1 MFYYKEIKAHPELLH
16 AMTSLTQSEFE
27 ELLIHFEKAYDEY
40 RKRCFTD
47 RPDRKRD
54 YGGMSE
60 STLVNINDKLLFI
73 LYYMKVY
80 PLQEIIAYEFGMSQ
94 STANDWIHILSGV
107 IKDALSYAGHVPERD
122 PKALEHIISNNDYDE
137 YIIDATERRIQRP
150 KDNQEQKDHYSGKK
164 KPIQSKIS
172 SLVEL
177 INKRLII

>member
-1 MFYYKEIKAHPELLH
+1 MFCYEEIKAHPELLL
-16 AMTSLTQSEFE
+16 AMTSLTESEFDQ
-27 ELLIHFEKAYDEY
+27 LLIHFQKAYDEY

-54 YGGMSE
+54 YGGVSE
-60 STLVNINDKLLFI
+60 STLVNIDDKLLFI
-73 LYYMKVY
+73 LYYMKAY
-80 PLQEIIAYEFGMSQ
+80 PLQEIIAYEFGMTQ

-107 IKDALSYAGHVPERD
+107 MKDALAYAGHVPERN
-122 PKALEHIISNNDYDE
+122 PKVLEDIISNKDYEE

-177 INKRLII
+177 MNKRSLI